1 MTARHQVEAIRV
13 NCQACHSFQVGHHRV
28 DQFACIVIVELDVPV
43 FMSSDAD
50 WEGRMADD
58 SVYLAGRTGC

>member
-1 MTARHQVEAIRV
+1 M
-13 NCQACHSFQVGHHRV
+13 